1 MSLFEQLGQRQAAP
15 MNPMQMLQQVKQ
27 NPASVLKQAGIE
39 IPANMR
45 DPQQILTYMLQTR
58 QRPQSMYNQILSRI
72 GRR

>member
-1 MSLFEQLGQRQAAP
+1 MSLYDQLGQAGP

-45 DPQQILTYMLQTR
+45 DSNQILNYMLQTR
-58 QRPQSMYNQILSRI
+58 QRPQSMYQQILSRM

>member
-1 MSLFEQLGQRQAAP
+1 MSLYDQLRGQEMQ
-15 MNPMQMLQQVKQ
+15 NPMQMLSQLRQ
-27 NPASVLKQAGIE
+27 NPAAVLKQAGIE

-58 QRPQSMYNQILSRI
+58 QRPQRMYNQILSRM